1 MRLARSLALALF
13 LLIAVIAVAV
23 WLFLRGFVRFNYPS
37 RADYPLQGVDISH
50 HQRRIDWEKLRAEG
64 YAFAFIKAT
73 EGGDYRDPLFAANWA
88 AAERAGIVRGAYHF
102 FTFCTAGEKQ
112 AANFLA
118 VAPPAEG
125 TLPPVVD
132 VEYHGNCAR
141 PPAEDAIRAELAI
154 FIERIVA
161 AHGRRPIIYVTS
173 RSYKELV
180 ASAFADYPIWARNI
194 FLEPR
199 LEGGAWSFWQ
209 YANRGRVDGVGG
221 LVDLDAFRGSE
232 EEFLACV
239 MTEKCR

>member
-1 MRLARSLALALF
+1 MRFARSLVLALF

-37 RADYPLQGVDISH
+37 RADYPVHGVDVSH

-73 EGGDYRDPLFAANWA
+73 EGGDYRDPLFAANWQA
-88 AAERAGIVRGAYHF
+88 AGRAGVVRAAYHF

-141 PPAEDAIRAELAI
+141 PPPEDDIRSQLAI
-154 FIERIVA
+154 FIERLEA
-161 AHGRRPIIYVTS
+161 AHSRRPIIYVTS
-173 RSYKELV
+173 RSYKEIV
-180 ASAFADYPIWARNI
+180 AAAFADYPMWARNI

-199 LEGGAWSFWQ
+199 LERGAWTFWQ
-209 YANRGRVDGVGG
+209 YADRGRVDGVGG

-232 EEFLACV
+232 AEFRACV
-239 MTEKCR
+239 MTDKCR

>member
-1 MRLARSLALALF
+1 MRLARSLVLALVV
-13 LLIAVIAVAV
+13 LSAAIGVAV

-37 RADYPLQGVDISH
+37 RTEYPVQGVDVSH

-102 FTFCTAGEKQ
+102 FTFCSAGEKQ

-118 VAPPAEG
+118 VAPPAED

-132 VEYHGNCAR
+132 VEYHGNCSR
-141 PPAEDAIRAELAI
+141 PPPETDIRAQLAI
-154 FIERIVA
+154 FIERIEA
-161 AHGRRPIIYVTS
+161 AHSRRPILYVTS
-173 RSYKELV
+173 RSYKEII
-180 ASAFADYPIWARNI
+180 AGAFADYPIWTRNI
-194 FLEPR
+194 FLAPR
-199 LEGGAWSFWQ
+199 LEGVAWTFWQ
-209 YANRGRVDGVGG
+209 YADRGRVDGVGG
-221 LVDLDAFRGSE
+221 LVDLNAYRGSK

-239 MTEKCR
+239 KSAQCR